1 MFFLGGGSIRVKKRT
16 FLDGLIIG
24 EGESQFFSEL
34 HTKCEVLRFFLVS
47 SLSGRERL
55 CEPVDVDL

>member
-1 MFFLGGGSIRVKKRT
+1 MKKRT

-34 HTKCEVLRFFLVS
+34 HTKCEVFRFFLVS